1 MGVGS
6 TKGSLTLKGHA
17 VEEVLKTLRSE
28 MMYDQLPA
36 IVVRVSKEKRLREKI
51 YAANTRWLELF
62 QYRKNVV
69 VGRAFSEIPGFQGRL
84 TNESCKLQLA
94 CLLMSPEDSVKNIEV
109 INYTG
114 RSREPIFFRVD
125 VRIIKRHDMNIA
137 FYCTCG
143 TWHMVEGSQE
153 NDAFSGIVPSRSP
166 GASALAAGGGQL
178 QLADG
183 RQLQPGA
190 SEGVAEGVNATLEFS
205 ALPGMLSSDVD
216 EESAGSEPP
225 DMHIDDT
232 FDETHFSRGVSGAS
246 ALSAETLPD
255 TGFSRGVSAASAES
269 FSSAAVMS
277 IAGSVAESAIG
288 VSPMGATPSS
298 ASTSAY
304 PSSPAGSR
312 AAGRAATSASAA
324 SANAVRPFTPA
335 SADGDREPPQTWKQW
350 LKEAKGFVN
359 LEAVPCVMVVR
370 GLRGQRDRGVVR
382 ILNASKAWLEVFE
395 YNADEV
401 IGKTFGEVAGFQGS
415 MTTEI
420 SKLNLASLLVS
431 SSDVVEKIS
440 VVNYTGRR
448 QRALEQHMKVKIFKN
463 SGQNVAFLCTVERCS
478 DAEAPEP
485 EPEDQASPSTLLLRP
500 APRRRIFQRGSS
512 PMSSSGAR
520 LRVAPVEVQ

>member
-277 IAGSVAESAIG
+277 IAG
-288 VSPMGATPSS
+288 
-298 ASTSAY
+298 
-304 PSSPAGSR
+304 
-312 AAGRAATSASAA
+312 
-324 SANAVRPFTPA
+324 
-335 SADGDREPPQTWKQW
+335 
-350 LKEAKGFVN
+350 FVN

-485 EPEDQASPSTLLLRP
+485 EPEDQMDFTQPDPLEAANPAAAADASNSNNSWAFTSAAIMDASQRKRRLLRLEQLAELVSDAPVAPPQASPSTLLLRP